1 MPPVAARFHG
11 SHALPELGLEIAE
24 SGVEVVG
31 YMQEYFRA
39 SGLSPT
45 SGLGKELA
53 VHFWTLH
60 AAYCIDKLNGTSLAS
75 CEHSARRIL
84 QIQKA
89 VARSPRAPD
98 FETLDGIMK
107 HSSRIGGAAHTP
119 AFDKDVS
126 EHQRQEGLM
135 MKNARLAREETSQE
149 TERVKNPNPKA
160 KTKAKAKNKGR
171 GAGDDEDE

>member
-1 MPPVAARFHG
+1 
-11 SHALPELGLEIAE
+11 
-24 SGVEVVG
+24 
-31 YMQEYFRA
+31 MQEYFRA

-98 FETLDGIMK
+98 FETLEGIMK
-107 HSSRIGGAAHTP
+107 HSSRIGGTAHTP

-135 MKNARLAREETSQE
+135 MKNARLAREETAQE
-149 TERVKNPNPKA
+149 TDRVKNPKD
-160 KTKAKAKNKGR
+160 KAKAKKKGNKGK
-171 GAGDDEDE
+171 GGGEEQDE